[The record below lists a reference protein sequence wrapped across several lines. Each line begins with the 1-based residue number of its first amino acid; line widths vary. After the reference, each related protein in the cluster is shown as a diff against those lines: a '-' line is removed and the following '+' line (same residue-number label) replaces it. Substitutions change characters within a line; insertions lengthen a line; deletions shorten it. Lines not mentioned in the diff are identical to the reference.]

1 MVSVLQSSATLIITA
16 FKYLVYSSQT
26 CNRSVCLCVLED
38 HFIIFFKDQC
48 FHWLDYL
55 YLIWHPFAGTK
66 VTKISKMFGKCEKQ
80 SKGNL
85 ILRFF
90 LPALVG
96 QDKQGF
102 SISSPLIYGVQSFSF
117 LCISSIWK
125 SSFAFQFCFLFSL
138 CILKKKPLTFLY

>member
-1 MVSVLQSSATLIITA
+1 M
-16 FKYLVYSSQT
+16 
-26 CNRSVCLCVLED
+26 CLCALED
-38 HFIIFFKDQC
+38 HFINFFKDQC

-55 YLIWHPFAGTK
+55 CLIWHPFAGTK
-66 VTKISKMFGKCEKQ
+66 VTKISKMFAKCEKQ
-80 SKGNL
+80 SKGSL

-96 QDKQGF
+96 QDKQAL
-102 SISSPLIYGVQSFSF
+102 SSSGPLIYHVQSFSF

-138 CILKKKPLTFLY
+138 CILKKNHCVCKGVAWGTLVMKPSCILTVVVVTQISA